1 MRAPLHLTPSF
12 STRGRSIMVAMPTK
26 EQHIQKAA
34 DNEGFAGKMDTASQI
49 SVNWKLIILFYVAV
63 HYVEAYLAKHMDVHL
78 RSHQTRDSYIAKE
91 ANLRKVGKAYMH
103 LKFYGYN
110 ARYEPDQF
118 TAKDVTDALA
128 YLATVK
134 GAISPLL

>member
-1 MRAPLHLTPSF
+1 MRMPLRLTPRFF
-12 STRGRSIMVAMPTK
+12 SCVRSIMVAMPTID
-26 EQHIQKAA
+26 QHIQKAA
-34 DNEGFAGKMDTASQI
+34 DNEAFAGKLDTASQS

-63 HYVEAYLAKHMDVHL
+63 HYVEAYLAKTLNIHL
-78 RSHQTRDSYIAKE
+78 RSHTTRDSYIAKE
-91 ANLRKVGKAYMH
+91 ANLRKVGKEYMH

-110 ARYEPDQF
+110 ARYERDQF

-134 GAISPLL
+134 GTISPLL